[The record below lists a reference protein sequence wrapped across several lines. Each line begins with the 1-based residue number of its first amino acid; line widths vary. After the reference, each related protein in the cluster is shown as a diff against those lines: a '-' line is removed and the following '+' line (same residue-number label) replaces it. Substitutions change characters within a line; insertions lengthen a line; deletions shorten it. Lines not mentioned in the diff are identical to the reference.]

1 MSTFNTSVK
10 YNITQE
16 AVGNKLEMGY
26 LYFKNVP
33 VTYAKVHEPAKKL
46 KLEDKAYQMNIYIDA
61 DTMAAVDELGV
72 NKSFGEVNVAKI
84 TKGVNR
90 NKLKFPVKDA
100 EGNDTA
106 HAPYAGL
113 FCTQLT
119 RDCVKRDKISNEIVK
134 TYDPLKVVDTQGN
147 PFTADVGNGS
157 IVSVKVFCYRNA
169 EGMLNTMMDTVV
181 VIDHVEYI
189 KAGGSDGYDEEFGF
203 AIKSPAKA
211 PAIDPELS
219 DDVPVAKVVA
229 KPKPAQKPAPVEHEI
244 DFDDDIPF

>member
-1 MSTFNTSVK
+1 MSNFKTSVTYK
-10 YNITQE
+10 ITQE
-16 AVGNKLEMGY
+16 AKGKTLEMGY

-46 KLEDKAYQMNIYIDA
+46 NLDDKAYQMNIYIDA

-100 EGNDTA
+100 DGNETA
-106 HAPYAGL
+106 HTPYLGL

-119 RDCVKRDKISNEIVK
+119 RETVKRDKKTNEIVK
-134 TYDPLKVVDTQGN
+134 EYEPLKVVDTEGN

-157 IVSVKVFCYRNA
+157 IVHVKVFCYRNS

-181 VIDHVEYI
+181 VVDHVEYV
-189 KAGGSDGYDEEFGF
+189 KAGNDGYDEELG
-203 AIKSPAKA
+203 ITVKSAAKA
-211 PAIDPELS
+211 PTIDPELQS
-219 DDVPVAKVVA
+219 SGAEAKA
-229 KPKPAQKPAPVEHEI
+229 PTKAKPAQKPAPVVEDE
-244 DFDDDIPF
+244 FDEDSIPF